1 MTWKA
6 AVDSRQC
13 MASGMCAN
21 IAPDLFVLGES
32 HSRPVKEEFEAD
44 ERALDAADLCPAMA
58 ISVYDDEGEAI
69 GPRP

>member
-1 MTWKA
+1 MTWKV

-21 IAPDLFVLGES
+21 IAPELFVLGES
-32 HSRPVKEEFEAD
+32 SSRPVNEEIGAD
-44 ERALDAADLCPAMA
+44 ERALDAADCCPAMA
-58 ISVYDDEGEAI
+58 ISVHDDAGEVI